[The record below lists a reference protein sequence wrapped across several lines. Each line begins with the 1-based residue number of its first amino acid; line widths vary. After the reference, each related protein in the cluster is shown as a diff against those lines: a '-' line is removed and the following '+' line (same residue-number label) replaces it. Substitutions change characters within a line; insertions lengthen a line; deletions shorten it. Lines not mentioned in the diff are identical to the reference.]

1 MAKRTDI
8 SIKKFLLQ
16 GLFWGLILSSL
27 NPYSYAAMLGE
38 NKLIEWDKTT
48 IQSQYRSDIRMY
60 DLFFIDYKIGDEPEF
75 AFISLSDDVH
85 L

>member
-1 MAKRTDI
+1 M
-8 SIKKFLLQ
+8 KKLLLQ

-27 NPYSYAAMLGE
+27 NSYSYATMLGK

-48 IQSQYRSDIRMY
+48 FQSQYRSDIRMY
-60 DLFFIDYKIGDEPEF
+60 SPFTVYNIENEPEF